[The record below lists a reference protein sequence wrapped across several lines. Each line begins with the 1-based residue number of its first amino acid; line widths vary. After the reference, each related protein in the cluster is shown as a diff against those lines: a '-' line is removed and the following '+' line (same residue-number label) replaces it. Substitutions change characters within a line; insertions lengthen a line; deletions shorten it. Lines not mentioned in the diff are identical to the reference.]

1 MLKKFAPIASFAAAC
16 SLAVFLAACGP
27 KKPGEEAA
35 KPTAKPT
42 ATPSPAPTEEAA
54 APATTPPDTEMVQ
67 EEAVAI
73 ELKDPVAKVNG
84 EPITRA
90 ELDEALNEAV
100 SASGMQAADLTADQ
114 KMEGYRQI
122 LDDLIMDKLISKASA
137 DIEISQ
143 EEVDAEIAKLRGQFP
158 GEEEFSAQLEA
169 IGQTP
174 ESLAETLKKIMRQR
188 QWVESQLGAAADV
201 TDEDVKKFYD
211 ENISEFERPA
221 EVKASHILLLVKP
234 DDSEDVA
241 NAQLEKAK
249 EAAARAKKGG
259 DFTALAK
266 ELSEEPG
273 AAQSGGDL
281 GYFSQDRMVPEFSD
295 AAFGLEVGAISEPVR
310 TQFGW
315 HVIKV
320 EDKKEAGTS
329 SLEEVKEQ
337 LSAFLKADKQRKA
350 VEELMQKLRG
360 EATIENTLQPQGQE
374 N

>member
-16 SLAVFLAACGP
+16 SLAVFLAACSP
-27 KKPGEEAA
+27 QKPGEEAA

-73 ELKDPVAKVNG
+73 ELKDPVATVNG